1 MSAPPARLELALAPT
16 PILKLDRLS
25 RRLGVE
31 VHVKRDDL
39 TGLLESGNKVR
50 KLEFLVGE
58 ALQQGAD
65 TLITCGPPDSNGCRA
80 VAAVAARLGLHAVL
94 AIRGERPAVYD
105 GNLLLARLLGADT
118 RYHPELGPEP
128 GPELGPEV
136 ALEPGAGVME
146 ALAAEVRARG
156 GRPYVIPESGAG
168 ELGALGY
175 IECAVE
181 LSEQIHHGAP
191 RFDTIVITSGSGG
204 SHAGLLMG
212 KQLAGLPGE
221 IVSVPVTA
229 PAARVR
235 EAIVRTV
242 GAAIQRFG
250 FAIEVPKA
258 IHLLDGYQGAGP
270 AAATDEEL
278 GAIVT
283 LAREEGLLL
292 DPIYTAK
299 GFRGL
304 VETLAR
310 DPKALG
316 QRVCFIHTGGVFG
329 LFPLRDRLSRLQ
341 GEAQPKAS
349 RADT

>member
-1 MSAPPARLELALAPT
+1 
-16 PILKLDRLS
+16 
-25 RRLGVE
+25 
-31 VHVKRDDL
+31 
-39 TGLLESGNKVR
+39 
-50 KLEFLVGE
+50 
-58 ALQQGAD
+58 
-65 TLITCGPPDSNGCRA
+65 
-80 VAAVAARLGLHAVL
+80 
-94 AIRGERPAVYD
+94 
-105 GNLLLARLLGADT
+105 
-118 RYHPELGPEP
+118 
-128 GPELGPEV
+128 
-136 ALEPGAGVME
+136 ME
-146 ALAAEVRARG
+146 TLAAEVRVRG

-191 RFDTIVITSGSGG
+191 RFDTIVITAGSGG

-221 IVSVPVTA
+221 IVSVPVTG
-229 PAARVR
+229 PAERVR

>member
-1 MSAPPARLELALAPT
+1 MIAPPARLELALAPT

-31 VHVKRDDL
+31 LHVKRDDL
-39 TGLLESGNKVR
+39 TGLLESGNKIR

-65 TLITCGPPDSNGCRA
+65 TLVTSGPPDSNGCRA
-80 VAAVAARLGLHAVL
+80 VAAVAARLGLRAVL
-94 AIRGERPAVYD
+94 AIRGPRPAAED
-105 GNLLLARLLGADT
+105 GNLLLGRLLGAET
-118 RYHPELGPEP
+118 RYYPEAAREP
-128 GPELGPEV
+128 LD
-136 ALEPGAGVME
+136 AIME

-156 GRPYVIPESGAG
+156 ARPYVIPESGAG

-175 IECAVE
+175 VECAVE

-191 RFDTIVITSGSGG
+191 RFDTVVITVGSGG

-221 IVSVPVTA
+221 VVGVPATA
-229 PAARVR
+229 PAERVR

-242 GAAIQRFG
+242 AAAIQRFG

-258 IHLLDGYQGAGP
+258 IHLLDGYQGAG
-270 AAATDEEL
+270 AAGATDEDL
-278 GAIVT
+278 GLLVE

-292 DPIYTAK
+292 DPVYTAR
-299 GFRGL
+299 GFRAL

-316 QRVCFIHTGGVFG
+316 PRVCFIHTGGLYS
-329 LFPLRDRLSRLQ
+329 LFPLKDRLRGLLDREPSK
-341 GEAQPKAS
+341 G
-349 RADT
+349 

>member
-1 MSAPPARLELALAPT
+1 MIRLPRMIAPPARLELALAPT

-80 VAAVAARLGLHAVL
+80 VAAVAARLGLRAVL
-94 AIRGERPAVYD
+94 AIRGERPAVDD
-105 GNLLLARLLGADT
+105 GNLLLGRLLGAET
-118 RYHPELGPEP
+118 RYHPELERAPEP
-128 GPELGPEV
+128 ADIV
-136 ALEPGAGVME
+136 VE

-156 GRPYVIPESGAG
+156 ARPYIIPESGAG

-175 IECAVE
+175 VECAVE

-191 RFDTIVITSGSGG
+191 RFDTVVITSGSGG

-229 PAARVR
+229 PAERVR

-242 GAAIQRFG
+242 GAAIRRFG
-250 FAIEVPKA
+250 FAIEVPETV
-258 IHLLDGYQGAGP
+258 HLLDGYQGAGP
-270 AAATDEEL
+270 AGPTDQEL
-278 GAIVT
+278 AILVE

-292 DPIYTAK
+292 DPVYTAR

-316 QRVCFIHTGGVFG
+316 QRVCFIHTGGLYSV
-329 LFPLRDRLSRLQ
+329 FPLRDRLRQLLDREPSK
-341 GEAQPKAS
+341 G
-349 RADT
+349 

>member
-118 RYHPELGPEP
+118 RYHSEI
-128 GPELGPEV
+128 GPELGPELAV
-136 ALEPGAGVME
+136 GPGAGVME

-191 RFDTIVITSGSGG
+191 RFDTIVITAGSGG

-229 PAARVR
+229 PAERVR
-235 EAIVRTV
+235 QAIVRTV

-270 AAATDEEL
+270 ADATDEEL

-283 LAREEGLLL
+283 LARKEGLLL

-316 QRVCFIHTGGVFG
+316 QRVCFIHTGGLFG
-329 LFPLRDRLSRLQ
+329 LFPLRDRLSQL
-341 GEAQPKAS
+341 AQ
-349 RADT
+349 

>member
-1 MSAPPARLELALAPT
+1 MIAPPARLELALAPT

-31 VHVKRDDL
+31 LYVKRDDL

-65 TLITCGPPDSNGCRA
+65 TLITCGTPHSNGCRA
-80 VAAVAARLGLHAVL
+80 VAAVAARLGLRAVL
-94 AIRGERPAVYD
+94 AVRGERPAAAD
-105 GNLLLARLLGADT
+105 GNLLLGRLLGADT
-118 RYHPELGPEP
+118 RFYPDLGPDLTAE
-128 GPELGPEV
+128 
-136 ALEPGAGVME
+136 GAEAIMA
-146 ALAAEVRARG
+146 ALAAEVREGG
-156 GRPYVIPESGAG
+156 GRPYIVPESGAG
-168 ELGALGY
+168 EVGALGY

-221 IVSVPVTA
+221 IVSVPATGPVE
-229 PAARVR
+229 RVR
-235 EAIVRTV
+235 QAVARTI
-242 GAAIQRFG
+242 GAAIERFG

-270 AAATDEEL
+270 TDVSDAEL
-278 GAIVT
+278 GVILQ

-292 DPIYTAK
+292 DPVYTAR

-316 QRVCFIHTGGVFG
+316 QRVCFIHTGGLFSVFA
-329 LFPLRDRLSRLQ
+329 FKDRLSRLLA
-341 GEAQPKAS
+341 GQPSKG
-349 RADT
+349 

>member
-1 MSAPPARLELALAPT
+1 MIAPPARLELALAPT
-16 PILKLDRLS
+16 PLLRLDRLS

-31 VHVKRDDL
+31 LYVKRDDL
-39 TGLLESGNKVR
+39 TGLLESGSKVR

-80 VAAVAARLGLHAVL
+80 VAAVAARLGLRAVL
-94 AIRGERPAVYD
+94 VIRGERPPAYD
-105 GNLLLARLLGADT
+105 GNLLLGRLLGAET
-118 RYHPELGPEP
+118 RYC
-128 GPELGPEV
+128 
-136 ALEPGAGVME
+136 PGAEPARAGELMA
-146 ALAAEVRARG
+146 ALAAEVRAGG

-175 IECAVE
+175 VECAVE

-191 RFDTIVITSGSGG
+191 RFDAVVISAGSGG

-221 IVSVPVTA
+221 VVGVPVEA
-229 PAARVR
+229 PVERVR
-235 EAIVRTV
+235 AGIVATMS
-242 GAAIQRFG
+242 AAIQRFG
-250 FAIEVPKA
+250 FAIEVPKT
-258 IHLLDGYQGAGP
+258 IHLLDGYQAAGR
-270 AAATDEEL
+270 AEVADAEL
-278 GAIVT
+278 DVIVR

-292 DPIYTAK
+292 DPVYTAK

-304 VETLAR
+304 VETLSR

-316 QRVCFIHTGGVFG
+316 QRVCFIHTGGLFS
-329 LFPLRDRLSRLQ
+329 LFPLKDRLSRAIEQ
-341 GEAQPKAS
+341 GEARPKAS

>member
-1 MSAPPARLELALAPT
+1 MIAPPARLELALAPT

-39 TGLLESGNKVR
+39 TGLLESGNKIR

-65 TLITCGPPDSNGCRA
+65 TLITCGPPQSNGCRA
-80 VAAVAARLGLHAVL
+80 VAAVAARLGLRAVL
-94 AIRGERPAVYD
+94 AIRGARPTVSD
-105 GNLLLARLLGADT
+105 GNLLLGRLLGADT
-118 RYHPELGPEP
+118 RYYPEI
-128 GPELGPEV
+128 
-136 ALEPGAGVME
+136 ADGVVE
-146 ALAAEVRARG
+146 TLAAEVRGRG

-175 IECAVE
+175 VECAVE

-191 RFDTIVITSGSGG
+191 RFDAIVITAGSGG

-229 PAARVR
+229 PAERVR
-235 EAIVRTV
+235 EAIARTV
-242 GAAIQRFG
+242 SAAIQRFG
-250 FAIEVPKA
+250 FAIDVPKA
-258 IHLLDGYQGAGP
+258 IHLLDGFQGAG
-270 AAATDEEL
+270 AESATDEEL
-278 GAIVT
+278 GILVQ

-292 DPIYTAK
+292 DPVYTAK

-304 VETLAR
+304 VETLSR

-316 QRVCFIHTGGVFG
+316 HRVCFIHTGGLFS
-329 LFPLRDRLSRLQ
+329 LFPFKDRLRQRLDS
-341 GEAQPKAS
+341 AQ
-349 RADT
+349 